1 MEKEM
6 ITFGDKLK
14 KVEVKPSE
22 PTIFR
27 TEQKKNKERSLVII
41 KDRPI
46 TQDGESI
53 EDARGRVTREKED
66 EITGTKGFKC
76 SLCGMI
82 HRTKTQPKICECEKT
97 PPKAEI
103 EMRGGRKISVK
114 NKWCVCPAGHGF
126 WNPLN
131 YPNTGCKQCRQ
142 LENALT
148 PKQKE
153 VQDKRNLELKTESDK
168 AKKMLEEKEKH
179 KLRKEYEL
187 KCLEW
192 EIQAKMVAAEIQ
204 KLGEKNVQK

>member
-1 MEKEM
+1 M

-14 KVEVKPSE
+14 KVEEKQIDPILI
-22 PTIFR
+22 T
-27 TEQKKNKERSLVII
+27 TELNERKERSLVFN

-46 TQDGESI
+46 TRAGESV

-82 HRTKTQPKICECEKT
+82 HRTKTQPKKCECEKT

-103 EMRGGRKISVK
+103 AIRGGHRSVK

-131 YPNTGCKQCRQ
+131 YPSEGCKKCKQ

-153 VQDKRNLELKTESDK
+153 LQNKRNLELKTESDK
-168 AKKMLEEKEKH
+168 AKEMLKERERY
-179 KLRKEYEL
+179 KLKKEYEL

-192 EIQAKMVAAEIQ
+192 AVQAKMIAAEIQ
-204 KLGEKNVQK
+204 KLGEKNVQQK